1 MLGIS
6 SITGKGKKN
15 FPRQINNYQSK
26 YPTSGK
32 AEISTGPAACF
43 PRHCCCRAN
52 PCDSMDPLNPSVA
65 KWRRRGCQETC
76 KLTSSARSLLC
87 RRAASCTW
95 RRPCSGC
102 AATTLRSRSSSSPS
116 TCPTS
121 GGASRPSRRPST
133 FEPSML
139 QTD

>member
-1 MLGIS
+1 MLANVGVFLFS
-6 SITGKGKKN
+6 SSTGKGKKN
-15 FPRQINNYQSK
+15 YLSK
-26 YPTSGK
+26 YPTLGK
-32 AEISTGPAACF
+32 AEVSTGPAACF

-52 PCDSMDPLNPSVA
+52 PCDSMDSLNPSSVA

-76 KLTSSARSLLC
+76 KLTSSARPLLC

-102 AATTLRSRSSSSPS
+102 AATTRRSRSSSSPS

-133 FEPSML
+133 SEP
-139 QTD
+139 TKYRH